1 MATQAERTAA
11 TKSALMKAALTIA
24 AAEGIKNVTHRKVS
38 MSAKVSVG
46 TTSYHYQNL
55 DSLLLDA
62 FNQYIDESRDRYEH
76 GVSSAR
82 TPGEL
87 ADALIEM
94 VNRHHSNTLEAI
106 LMYELYAQAGRD
118 PRYRALV
125 QRWSRATKTAVEHL
139 YSAELATQLEAVVE
153 GVLFQRLL
161 GDSSLS
167 DRQFRDLLLVI
178 LGQESTRPQQ
188 AG

>member
-1 MATQAERTAA
+1 MATQAERTAT

-38 MSAKVSVG
+38 VTAKVSVG
-46 TTSYHYQNL
+46 TTSYHYENL

-76 GVSSAR
+76 GVSSAS

-139 YSAELATQLEAVVE
+139 YSAEMATQLEAVVE